1 MKQYHQNQTIT
12 TVIEVSND
20 QHIKSSTMTL
30 TRGVEDIYQRVLT
43 KNADQQKLF
52 VVLNWQAIH
61 KKNNQVN
68 ILLFPNR

>member
-1 MKQYHQNQTIT
+1 
-12 TVIEVSND
+12 
-20 QHIKSSTMTL
+20 MTL

-68 ILLFPNR
+68 ILLFQNR